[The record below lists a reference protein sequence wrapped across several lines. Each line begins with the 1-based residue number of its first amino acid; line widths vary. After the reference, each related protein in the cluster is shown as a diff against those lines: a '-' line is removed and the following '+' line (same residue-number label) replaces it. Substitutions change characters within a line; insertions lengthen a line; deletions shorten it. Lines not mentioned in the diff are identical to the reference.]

1 MTFDSVTEK
10 TNRTFTTGVFSNP
23 INLEGLGVNSVAQ
36 SKAIFENNF
45 KVYPNFDV
53 SQVTNFT
60 SYGSMVKR
68 ISTSVETIISQ
79 FPAALE
85 VTLMDENYLTG
96 TTATNIIYNQ
106 ILNETTI
113 ELNVSRI
120 RNPFDVDFTV
130 NATRNLELREVQVS
144 ELRNMTTQYAKY
156 SLYVNGSGYDVIFIN
171 PTTSLTSGVLK
182 IFLKGDVFSGKTETY
197 DDLVIRPN
205 DYEVN
210 KVFNEK
216 FDEVQRFLLNRN
228 VVPVNIK
235 FNIVSCCNTIPSN
248 IE

>member
-1 MTFDSVTEK
+1 MATEKFTCPPQTASGSGTFSDNLVGFQLVTGGGLTQGNFEFSTSVTEK

-96 TTATNIIYNQ
+96 ATATNIIYNQ

-156 SLYVNGSGYDVIFIN
+156 SLYVNESGYDVIFIN

-182 IFLKGDVFSGKTETY
+182 IFLKGEVFSGKTETY
-197 DDLVIRPN
+197 D
-205 DYEVN
+205 Y
-210 KVFNEK
+210 
-216 FDEVQRFLLNRN
+216 
-228 VVPVNIK
+228 
-235 FNIVSCCNTIPSN
+235 
-248 IE
+248 